1 MSASKLLPG
10 KRSAYGRRSYYRAL
24 AAPVVA
30 GMLFLTACGKADT
43 AANVNPSESGAPTST
58 SYFSPLDEYM
68 NPTAGP
74 ELDQAAYQARD
85 RQVQELVATCMKDQ
99 GFDYIPQ
106 DNSSTSYA
114 PPYEEGLAERDI
126 IAKYGYWV
134 TTQLDMQPGPSEM
147 PVDPNQAAYEAMS
160 DGERMAY
167 DQALWGTGAMT
178 MAIASSA
185 AGSAAQPQ
193 ASTTASSSAAT
204 STDAVTGAVTDTAT
218 GTAIEAGA
226 TDPAV
231 SPEAGSPVSIDQ
243 PQVNSESYVT
253 PTTPEEKGCYG
264 VAQEK
269 IYGDQMND
277 GSINYEDF
285 QDLFDAQNELFM
297 SIEKDP
303 RLDAAVTAW
312 SVCLEGKGY
321 PGFTEMQA
329 PMIDV
334 NKQWAELN
342 NQEFTVTPD
351 GGWSTGPKPG
361 TENDPPVEPDAA
373 KVAELRKYE
382 IDLALAD
389 YDCKGDYQ
397 KLYDEVR
404 ISLQE
409 QFVQDHLPE
418 LERFRDAVNS
428 GGN

>member
-1 MSASKLLPG
+1 
-10 KRSAYGRRSYYRAL
+10 
-24 AAPVVA
+24 
-30 GMLFLTACGKADT
+30 MLFLSACGKADT
-43 AANVNPSESGAPTST
+43 ATNADPSGTAAPTST
-58 SYFSPLDEYM
+58 SYFSPLDEYL
-68 NPTAGP
+68 NPAAGQ
-74 ELDQAAYQARD
+74 ELDQAAYEARD

-106 DNSSTSYA
+106 DNSSTSYS
-114 PPYEEGLAERDI
+114 LAADEDLSERDI

-167 DQALWGTGAMT
+167 DQALWGTGAMM
-178 MAIASSA
+178 MATSSA
-185 AGSAAQPQ
+185 AAGPAAQPS
-193 ASTTASSSAAT
+193 ASTTASSSALA
-204 STDAVTGAVTDTAT
+204 STDPAT
-218 GTAIEAGA
+218 EVA
-226 TDPAV
+226 TDPAT
-231 SPEAGSPVSIDQ
+231 APVSIGE
-243 PQVNSESYVT
+243 PQANPESYVT
-253 PTTPEEKGCYG
+253 PTTPEEKGCYA
-264 VAQEK
+264 VAQDE
-269 IYGDQMND
+269 IYGDQMN
-277 GSINYEDF
+277 GGNINYEDF

-334 NKQWAELN
+334 NKKWAELN
-342 NQEFTVTPD
+342 NQEFTVTQD

-373 KVAELRKYE
+373 KVADLRKYE
-382 IDLALAD
+382 IEVALAD

-404 ISLQE
+404 ISLE
-409 QFVQDHLPE
+409 DQFVQDHLSE